1 MSLKGSQF
9 RYLFRSAERSAMK
22 ELSRLLEPL
31 GITPNQGEV
40 IVVLGKHA
48 PLSLK
53 ELGNLLICEEKSP
66 SRLVQSLIKKGLITK
81 ERSANDGRSSL
92 LSLTTAGQE
101 LLPKVEE
108 CESAFDQ
115 KLEKQYPEIEML
127 TQSLKAYI
135 TGSSYEEKLKRRSLW
150 DEKE

>member
-9 RYLFRSAERSAMK
+9 RYLFRSAEKRATK
-22 ELSRLLEPL
+22 ELGRLLDPL

-66 SRLVQSLIKKGLITK
+66 SRLVQSLIKKGLVTK
-81 ERSANDGRSSL
+81 EKSASDGRSSL
-92 LSLTTAGQE
+92 LSLTMTGQK
-101 LLPKVEE
+101 LLPKIEE
-108 CESAFDQ
+108 CESVFDQ
-115 KLEKQYPEIEML
+115 KLEKDYPEIEIL
-127 TQSLKAYI
+127 NQALKSYI
-135 TGSSYEEKLKRRSLW
+135 TGSSYEEKLKRRLLW
-150 DEKE
+150 DEKK